1 MQHNEQLNHLFV
13 AINSGVRR
21 PSLGLMASFFLQ
33 MLVDRILP
41 NRETQLL
48 VALGF
53 GLILVSTLQAGL
65 QLGRLWLCALIG
77 RRIHVS
83 YGLRYIQHLLRL
95 PMKVFDARCVVGP
108 VMRINQA
115 NTIQL
120 AITEGKSVL

>member
-21 PSLGLMASFFLQ
+21 PSLSLMASFFLQ

-65 QLGRLWLCALIG
+65 QLG